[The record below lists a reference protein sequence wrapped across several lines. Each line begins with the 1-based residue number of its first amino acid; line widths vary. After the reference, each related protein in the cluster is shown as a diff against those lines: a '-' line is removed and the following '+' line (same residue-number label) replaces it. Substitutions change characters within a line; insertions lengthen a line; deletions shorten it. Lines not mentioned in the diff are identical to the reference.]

1 MSGAAIDVLII
12 DDDIGDRM
20 QIRRALAKSGVA
32 HELVEA
38 SNMEE
43 ALQACEEKPFDTV
56 IVDYNMPGLN
66 GLGGIAR
73 LHERHPLL
81 PIIMST
87 GQGCEQVA
95 AEAIKLGALDYILKS
110 DINEQTVRRAI
121 ESAMER
127 ASLNRKL
134 AGQQEALENFAR
146 ILAHD
151 LKNPIA
157 SVIGFADL
165 NEFELQKQDF
175 DRERVLQSCRRIGR
189 AARSMQA
196 IIETLRQYTQLDSE
210 VKFEPVYMRAVV
222 ESVME
227 NMERTIR
234 ERGADILYE
243 DLPTVRG
250 SAPQLA
256 QLMQNLIGNSIKYC
270 EAEKPVVRIL
280 ARKQP
285 DGNGDWLFEVCD
297 NGIGIPARDCDR
309 VFDPFKRLHSASRYE
324 GTGLGLAIC
333 RKIVERHDGSIWCKS
348 AEGEGTSFF
357 FTLAEAGATPQEA
370 QQGILRQRLT

>member
-12 DDDIGDRM
+12 DDDMGDRT
-20 QIRRALAKSGVA
+20 QIRRALAKSGMA

-38 SNMEE
+38 ADMEE
-43 ALQACEEKPFDTV
+43 ALLACDEKPFDAV

-73 LHERHPLL
+73 LRERRPLL

-87 GQGCEQVA
+87 GQGSEQVA
-95 AEAIKLGALDYILKS
+95 AEAIKLGALDYIPKS
-110 DINEQTVRRAI
+110 DINEQTIRRAI
-121 ESAMER
+121 ENAMER
-127 ASLNRKL
+127 ASLNRKV
-134 AGQQEALENFAR
+134 AEQQEALENFAR
-146 ILAHD
+146 ILVHD

-157 SVIGFADL
+157 TIQGFADL
-165 NEFELQKQDF
+165 NEIELLKENF
-175 DRERVLQSCRRIGR
+175 DRERAVQGCRRIGR
-189 AARSMQA
+189 AARNMQA

-210 VKFEPVYMRAVV
+210 VAFGPVSMRAVV
-222 ESVME
+222 ESVVE

-234 ERGADILYE
+234 ERGADVVYE
-243 DLPTVRG
+243 DLPIVRG
-250 SAPQLA
+250 NAPQLA
-256 QLMQNLIGNSIKYC
+256 QLMQNLIGNGIKYC
-270 EAEKPVVRIL
+270 EAEQAVIRIL
-280 ARKQP
+280 ARRQP
-285 DGNGDWLFEVCD
+285 DGNWLFEVRD

-348 AEGEGTSFF
+348 IEGEGTSFF
-357 FTLAEAGATPQEA
+357 FTLAEAGTSPQEA
-370 QQGILRQRLT
+370 QQEILRQRLA